1 MTGPLPLSGVRV
13 VEFAGIGPGPY
24 AAMLLSD
31 WGADVVRIERG
42 VSPGGHDPVTMR
54 GRTSIDLDLKSDGG
68 RALAA
73 AAMASADVV
82 IEGYRPG
89 VMERLGLGPETAL
102 AANPR
107 LIYGRITGWGQDG
120 PLADTAGHD
129 INYIAITGALDEIG
143 EAGRPPVPPINIV
156 GDFAGGSLF
165 LVLGIL
171 LALHERTSSGKGQV
185 IDAAIVDGTASL
197 LASLLGLRELIGVGR
212 GANQLGG
219 VSPTYRTYRCADGK
233 YVAVGAIEEPF
244 WMELADGLGLSA
256 DERRRDPDN
265 MPALQAR
272 LEALFLTAPQEDWIT
287 RLGTR
292 NSCNAPVL
300 SVEDAALH
308 PHLAARGTYQ
318 TVFGHQHPAPAPR
331 LSRTPGQIAGPAPAH
346 GEGGRE
352 TLARWGLSG
361 DILGLRGDAGI
372 SGSA

>member
-1 MTGPLPLSGVRV
+1 MSDPLPLAGVRV

-24 AAMLLSD
+24 AAMILSD
-31 WGADVVRIERG
+31 WGAEVVRFERG

-54 GRTSIDLDLKSDGG
+54 GRASIDVDLKSEAG
-68 RALAA
+68 RNLAA
-73 AAMASADVV
+73 AAMAKADVV

-89 VMERLGLGPETAL
+89 VMERLGLGPEAAL

-143 EAGRPPVPPINIV
+143 EAGRPPVPPINLV

-165 LVLGIL
+165 LVLGIM
-171 LALHERTSSGKGQV
+171 LALHERTNSGKGQV

-197 LASLLGLRELIGVGR
+197 LAPLLGLRDLIGIGR

-219 VSPTYRTYRCADGK
+219 ASPTYRTYRCADGK
-233 YVAVGAIEEPF
+233 HVAVGAIEEPF
-244 WMELADGLGLSA
+244 WNELADGLGLSTA
-256 DERRRDPDN
+256 ERRRDPLN
-265 MPALQAR
+265 AALLHAR
-272 LEALFLTAPQEDWIT
+272 LEALFLTAPQAEWIA

-292 NSCNAPVL
+292 NSCIAPVL
-300 SVEDAALH
+300 SVEDARDH

-318 TVFGHQHPAPAPR
+318 TLFGHQQPAPAPR
-331 LSRTPGQIAGPAPAH
+331 LSRTPGQIAGPAPEH
-346 GEGGRE
+346 GHGGRE

-361 DILGLRGDAGI
+361 DIPGARDNANR
-372 SGSA
+372 APPA